1 MLLTN
6 KRKDKNKMDGILL
19 ITKWVL
25 LILCSV
31 MGMMLTMTTYTTL
44 GFVLAFGCFLV
55 FALDVARQFIN

>member
-1 MLLTN
+1 
-6 KRKDKNKMDGILL
+6 MDGILL

-55 FALDVARQFIN
+55 FALDVARTFSN

>member
-1 MLLTN
+1 
-6 KRKDKNKMDGILL
+6 MDGILL

-31 MGMMLTMTTYTTL
+31 MGIMLTMTTYTTL

-55 FALDVARQFIN
+55 FALDVARQFID